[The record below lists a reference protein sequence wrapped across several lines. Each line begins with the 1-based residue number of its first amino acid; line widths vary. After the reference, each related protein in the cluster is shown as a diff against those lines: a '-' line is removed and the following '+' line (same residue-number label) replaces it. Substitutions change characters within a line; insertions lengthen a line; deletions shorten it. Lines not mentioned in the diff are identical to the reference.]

1 VRKKKPTRACAKCG
15 KSFPVSREG
24 NAKLCPPCREAKCV
38 QCGKPFVPKWA
49 NHGQKYC
56 SPKCSSDSRKGA
68 EPPWLAANRGVR
80 PRTYHLHHRDFKG
93 QMAIDWRSAVYL
105 RDNYTCQKCG
115 QRGGRLNA
123 HHVKPFKDFPEL
135 AFDVSNGQ
143 TLCVPCH
150 KETDTFGWQKYN
162 AWRKAKK

>member
-1 VRKKKPTRACAKCG
+1 
-15 KSFPVSREG
+15 
-24 NAKLCPPCREAKCV
+24 
-38 QCGKPFVPKWA
+38 
-49 NHGQKYC
+49 
-56 SPKCSSDSRKGA
+56 
-68 EPPWLAANRGVR
+68 
-80 PRTYHLHHRDFKG
+80 
-93 QMAIDWRSAVYL
+93 MAIDWRSAVYL